1 RDLAV
6 KGRSGW
12 SEKRHR
18 QIENAVTVEVRDRDS
33 QWLVMQQNRGGRTKS
48 SVAIPKRHI
57 GRPLT
62 ISYHQVS
69 VPIPIKV
76 STGYLR
82 REWSHHKSVR
92 RTETAVAV
100 SQENA
105 HGPVGAGDVRDSVVV
120 EILDHSS

>member
-1 RDLAV
+1 MAA
-6 KGRSGW
+6 KGGSGW
-12 SEKRHR
+12 SEKRDC
-18 QIENAVTVEVRDRDS
+18 QIEDAVAVEVRNRDS
-33 QWLVMQQNRGGRTKS
+33 QWLAIQLDLGRATKS
-48 SVAIPKRHI
+48 PVAMPKHYI
-57 GRPLT
+57 GRMPV
-62 ISYHQVS
+62 ISYHQIG

-105 HGPVGAGDVRDSVVV
+105 HGPVGAGDVRNSVVV